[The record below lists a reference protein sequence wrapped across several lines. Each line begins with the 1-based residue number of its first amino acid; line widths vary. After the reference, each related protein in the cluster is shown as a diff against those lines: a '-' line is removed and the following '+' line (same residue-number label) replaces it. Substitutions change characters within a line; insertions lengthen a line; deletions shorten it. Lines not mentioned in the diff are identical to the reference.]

1 MGESSKVIFVKLF
14 IDELSDDELEIIR
27 AYCETKVIQIRER
40 KELLYKLSKM
50 K

>member
-1 MGESSKVIFVKLF
+1 MGASSKVISVKLF

-27 AYCETKVIQIRER
+27 DYCETKAIQIRER
-40 KELLYKLSKM
+40 KELLYKLRKM